1 VSASGKSAL
10 LFWYREALY
19 AIEPRSPAEGAYSEG
34 FLTSRLTQDG
44 CIECPTTKTTF
55 DLKTGEIK
63 AWYPDNPVLRALTP
77 IDTCRP
83 MEVFPVRVESNGT
96 VIAVD
101 FANSN
106 LGAAAACDMD
116 AERTAWTAPT
126 TSGGAN
132 TSVERNNVYGIE
144 PRVYLQDGSEVRDAS
159 GKAKVDPATLTIG
172 IVAIAIVAVAGTAVA
187 ISKESIIGGVLFWY
201 AQAQCVRL
209 RCSIQRVRVLTSH
222 ALPRRIALL
231 VPVGVYVFRNAEE
244 GEGPKS

>member
-1 VSASGKSAL
+1 MSASGKSAL

-34 FLTSRLTQDG
+34 FLTARLTQDG

-106 LGAAAACDMD
+106 LGAAAAGDMD

-172 IVAIAIVAVAGTAVA
+172 IVAIAIIAVAGTAVA
-187 ISKESIIGGVLFWY
+187 ISKESIIGGVLFW
-201 AQAQCVRL
+201 
-209 RCSIQRVRVLTSH
+209 
-222 ALPRRIALL
+222 
-231 VPVGVYVFRNAEE
+231 
-244 GEGPKS
+244 

>member
-1 VSASGKSAL
+1 MCGAGSRQQVSAGGKSAL

-19 AIEPRSPAEGAYSEG
+19 AVETRSPAEGAYSEG
-34 FLTSRLTQDG
+34 FLTARLTQDG
-44 CIECPTTKTTF
+44 CIECPSTKTTF

-83 MEVFPVRVESNGT
+83 MEVFPVRVEANGT

-106 LGAAAACDMD
+106 LGAALGTADG
-116 AERTAWTAPT
+116 ERTAWTAPT

-144 PRVYLQDGSEVRDAS
+144 PRVYLQDGSEVRDAA
-159 GKAKVDPATLTIG
+159 GKARVDPATLIIG
-172 IVAIAIVAVAGTAVA
+172 TVAVAIIAVAGTAVA
-187 ISKESIIGGVLFWY
+187 ISKESILGGVLFW
-201 AQAQCVRL
+201 
-209 RCSIQRVRVLTSH
+209 
-222 ALPRRIALL
+222 
-231 VPVGVYVFRNAEE
+231 
-244 GEGPKS
+244 